1 MLGPDAIETNIAA
14 FMSSGASGYIFMKIV
29 EWAAEKKLRVYT
41 QRVSKSVYWLSSE
54 RIVHG
59 VVSAIGAEE
68 VLRRYQFSPFHRHR
82 INFPPMHFRH
92 FLINSAS
99 LKTMDGW
106 ITCAKCTVFSIAVP
120 QLAFRPSHSAPGTH
134 LLDWPFPVSAD
145 VLNQIN
151 QSADPC
157 EDFYEFACGG
167 WMSRNPLTANE
178 SSVSGFTALNDDNM
192 EALKTALEQAATNY
206 SQVGYDC
213 FTVRPNIRSSYNVQ
227 ETQENRKYAFL
238 SCGHLDF
245 ESTVIAQNEESKCI
259 RWPGLSLPRVINFKF
274 LLQPYQ
280 RYYITQ
286 YEEFGFS

>member
-1 MLGPDAIETNIAA
+1 MHRVFHCCSAA
-14 FMSSGASGYIFMKIV
+14 
-29 EWAAEKKLRVYT
+29 
-41 QRVSKSVYWLSSE
+41 
-54 RIVHG
+54 RI
-59 VVSAIGAEE
+59 
-68 VLRRYQFSPFHRHR
+68 SPLTF
-82 INFPPMHFRH
+82 
-92 FLINSAS
+92 
-99 LKTMDGW
+99 
-106 ITCAKCTVFSIAVP
+106 CA
-120 QLAFRPSHSAPGTH
+120 TH

-213 FTVRPNIRSSYNVQ
+213 FTVRPNTRSSYNVQ

-238 SCGHLDF
+238 LCGHLDF
-245 ESTVIAQNEESKCI
+245 ESAVIAQKEESSVFVDPAFHSQEWSISDFPRNASHSMSEVCPLSYSLLRWKIII
-259 RWPGLSLPRVINFKF
+259 RTILAISLYISPCTFRAWGWKGFKRVQKRHVLAN
-274 LLQPYQ
+274 
-280 RYYITQ
+280 
-286 YEEFGFS
+286 